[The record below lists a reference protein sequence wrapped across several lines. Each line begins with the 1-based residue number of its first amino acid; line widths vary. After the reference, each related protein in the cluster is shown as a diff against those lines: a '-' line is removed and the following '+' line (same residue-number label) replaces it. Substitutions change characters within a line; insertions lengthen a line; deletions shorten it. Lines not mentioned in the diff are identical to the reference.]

1 MIMSHRKAVGVRVT
15 NKVMGL
21 FFDRASTWDLLW
33 TSLCD
38 LRSGRYK
45 RANKRVDL
53 RYPLPRRISPS
64 TDPRRL
70 SRAEDRPA
78 VLPGFTTGRAS
89 PHSDT
94 GLDPWRHS
102 LEERERNYG
111 QRSAPTAPT
120 PRTPSNSL
128 PPPLPP
134 PSSMSKPPD
143 AAVQMER
150 LLAVLGD
157 FTDHVSSMAS
167 IHLQRDNAKKHLA
180 TQEAEFIKWRKQ
192 HVSFPP
198 LAEQQEKNIANAQ
211 KELDDLDRNLKQ
223 HVKSRDQLAKAIAM
237 SVISNQSEG
246 RSESARV
253 HLLEKELESTR
264 SEIQKLRTDVNQA
277 SSEYDQIYAVQRDS
291 TKSQNRIADIE
302 SKLGRIMATSARPPV
317 ASPGVNSTI
326 QFEKQM
332 GKLQEKLNMLQDR
345 VDDIPNLKMD
355 LSKSKQE
362 VRDLNSLV
370 NVQVDGLRELK
381 GTVNGQVDSLRELE
395 ATVAELRNTVV
406 ALKGT
411 VVGEA
416 DDKGLIDV
424 ITSVEEDLGK
434 HRAAMTTMNEE
445 LNGFQEELHKFGHR
459 IATLDRGTS
468 RRQTPQLA
476 PTTKYDDS
484 DIRSGLEA
492 IKAEMTEFQTE
503 VATVRR
509 EQEEK
514 DELVATDI
522 DAINNSASKL
532 NETVQTN
539 RTEVEAA
546 INQINARI
554 STLQVRAAS
563 PVTSS
568 NPPTP
573 ISLTNG
579 AGKFDDMVS
588 KKIQE
593 ALKQHRHSLERHWDN
608 ISAHERAIQH
618 LDDRFNNLTTDRL
631 AQNMVHQM
639 SQMYPYAANVQ
650 AELELVKKR
659 DEQFRHNLTCLC
671 TKVAQLDKVV
681 SDAQSP
687 ISPEQLSALQ
697 MRLDMLSEEIKSIG
711 TSSETEREAT
721 TNRINGI
728 DQTVQIQTSQLREN
742 ISSLRKEV
750 SALSAHI
757 DNWGNQTL
765 TDLGNVGIQVERL
778 NEHCGLMFERQ
789 GGGSNTATLQQKL
802 AMQPKLATGAAND
815 DGMAGT
821 PSGAA
826 AIASASTADVETGDE
841 DVLPAGMRMRRTYLK
856 TKKRRRVEEEE
867 EENDELQGRGEG
879 RSGE

>member
-1 MIMSHRKAVGVRVT
+1 MSYRKVVGVRVT

-33 TSLCD
+33 TSLCA

-45 RANKRVDL
+45 RADRRVDL
-53 RYPLPRRISPS
+53 RHPLTRRISPT

-70 SRAEDRPA
+70 SRAENIPP

-94 GLDPWRHS
+94 GLDPWKHS

-111 QRSAPTAPT
+111 QRLAPTAPT
-120 PRTPSNSL
+120 PRTSSNSL

-143 AAVQMER
+143 ATNQMER

-167 IHLQRDNAKKHLA
+167 IHVQRDNAKKHLA

-198 LAEQQEKNIANAQ
+198 LAEQQEKNRANAQ

-246 RSESARV
+246 RGESARV

-264 SEIQKLRTDVNQA
+264 SEIQKLRADVNQA
-277 SSEYDQIYAVQRDS
+277 SPEYDQIYAVQRDF

-317 ASPGVNSTI
+317 ASPGENSTI
-326 QFEKQM
+326 HFEKQM

-345 VDDIPNLKMD
+345 VDDIQTLKLD

-362 VRDLNSLV
+362 VRDLNSFV

-395 ATVAELRNTVV
+395 DTVV

-424 ITSVEEDLGK
+424 ITSVEEDLDK
-434 HRAAMTTMNEE
+434 HRAAMTAMNEE
-445 LNGFQEELHKFGHR
+445 LNGFQEELYKFGHR

-514 DELVATDI
+514 DELVAADI
-522 DAINNSASKL
+522 DAISNSACEL

-546 INQINARI
+546 INQINASI
-554 STLQVRAAS
+554 STLQVRVAS

-573 ISLTNG
+573 ISLTKV
-579 AGKFDDMVS
+579 AGKSDDMVS
-588 KKIQE
+588 KKIKE
-593 ALKQHRHSLERHWDN
+593 ALKHTLESHRDN

-650 AELELVKKR
+650 AEFELVKKR
-659 DEQFRHNLTCLC
+659 DEQIRHNFSCLC
-671 TKVAQLDKVV
+671 TKVGQLDKVV
-681 SDAQSP
+681 SDGRSP

-697 MRLDMLSEEIKSIG
+697 MRLDMLSEEFKAIR
-711 TSSETEREAT
+711 TSSETEHEAT

-728 DQTVQIQTSQLREN
+728 DQTVQIQTPQLREN

-750 SALSAHI
+750 GALSAHI

-802 AMQPKLATGAAND
+802 AMQPKLATSAAND
-815 DGMAGT
+815 DDVAGT

-826 AIASASTADVETGDE
+826 AVASASTADVETGDE
-841 DVLPAGMRMRRTYLK
+841 DVLPAGMRMRRKYLK
-856 TKKRRRVEEEE
+856 TKKRRRVEEE